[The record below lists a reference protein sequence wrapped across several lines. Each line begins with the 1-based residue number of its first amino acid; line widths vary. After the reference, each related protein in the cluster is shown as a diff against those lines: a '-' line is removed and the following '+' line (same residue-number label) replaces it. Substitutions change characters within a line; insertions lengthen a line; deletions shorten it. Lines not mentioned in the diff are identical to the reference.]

1 MADRDGAE
9 HGVSARR
16 DEGRGV
22 TAPNRP
28 PAGQP
33 LSVRLALTL
42 SVAVL
47 AVLLIAGIA
56 VNRFVSGSLEQ
67 ELSAAERDR
76 ITVVAGAIGGV
87 DLSAPRARKGV
98 ELVLRR
104 MANTMRGRVQ
114 LIGANGEQLVDV
126 GRLPPGVSTQT
137 ISEPIPGSGGTLLI
151 DVPRADRAFLGVFNL
166 TLLVAGIL
174 AILAVVAIA
183 LFLSGRLT
191 QPLRNVTA
199 AAHRLG
205 QGDLNARAV
214 GGADRESGELAGAFN
229 AMAERVQRS
238 EMLRRRA
245 ASDMAHDLATPATVL
260 ESQLQAMVDGVV
272 PADREQLDRARAAAG
287 ALSGVI
293 VQLGELVDAESA
305 VLQQRP
311 QVIALNEL
319 LAEAERAIEP
329 FFRERGVALAVAN
342 GEQSLRVSVDPTQV
356 GRALRNVL
364 ANAAQHSPKGA
375 TVRVGVDTSGSE
387 GLVHITDS
395 GTGIGAED
403 LPHVFERFYRA
414 DQARATGEPRSGSGI
429 GLTIARELLAANGG
443 RIAVERTGPDG
454 TTFAIALP
462 RAI

>member
-1 MADRDGAE
+1 
-9 HGVSARR
+9 
-16 DEGRGV
+16 V
-22 TAPNRP
+22 TAPSAP
-28 PAGQP
+28 SHPAGGQP

-47 AVLLIAGIA
+47 AVLLIAGLA
-56 VNRFVSGSLEQ
+56 VNWVVSGSLRQ
-67 ELSAAERDR
+67 ELNAAQQDR
-76 ITVVAGAIGGV
+76 IELVAGAIGE
-87 DLSAPRARKGV
+87 LNLTNPRASRGYFRPV
-98 ELVLRR
+98 DIVLRR
-104 MANTMRGRVQ
+104 LADTIHARVQ
-114 LIGANGEQLVDV
+114 LIAGDGTTLADV
-126 GRLPPGVSTQT
+126 GHPPPEVPTDT
-137 ISEPIPGSGGTLLI
+137 LSEPIPGTQAKLLI

-166 TLLVAGIL
+166 TLVVAGML
-174 AILAVVAIA
+174 AILAVVLAA
-183 LFLSGRLT
+183 LYLSGRLT

-199 AAHRLG
+199 AATRLG
-205 QGDLNARAV
+205 QGDLSARAV
-214 GGADRESGELAGAFN
+214 GGADRDSAELASAFN

-272 PADREQLDRARAAAG
+272 PPDREQLDRARAAAG

-311 QVIALNEL
+311 HVVGLNEL

-329 FFRERGVALAVAN
+329 LFRERGVALAVAR
-342 GEQSLRVSVDPTQV
+342 GEEALRVNVDPTQV

-364 ANAAQHSPKGA
+364 ANAAQHSPRGA
-375 TVRVGVDTSGSE
+375 TVRVAVETSGTE
-387 GLVHITDS
+387 GLVHISDS
-395 GTGIGAED
+395 GTGIAADD

-414 DQARATGEPRSGSGI
+414 DQARGAGEPRSGSGI

-443 RIAVERTGPDG
+443 RITVARTGPDG

-462 RAI
+462 RIG

>member
-1 MADRDGAE
+1 M
-9 HGVSARR
+9 
-16 DEGRGV
+16 
-22 TAPNRP
+22 TAPGAP
-28 PAGQP
+28 SQPAGGQP

-47 AVLLIAGIA
+47 AVLLIAGLA

-87 DLSAPRARKGV
+87 DLTAPRALRGV

-104 MANTMRGRVQ
+104 MATTMGGRVQ
-114 LIGANGEQLVDV
+114 LIGADGAPLVDV
-126 GRLPPGVSTQT
+126 GRLPPGVSAQT
-137 ISEPIPGSGGTLLI
+137 ISEPVPGSGATLLI

-166 TLLVAGIL
+166 TLVVAGIL
-174 AILAVVAIA
+174 AILAVVLAA
-183 LFLSGRLT
+183 LYLSGRLT

-199 AAHRLG
+199 AATRLG
-205 QGDLNARAV
+205 HGDLSARAV
-214 GGADRESGELAGAFN
+214 GGADRDSAELASAFN

-311 QVIALNEL
+311 QVVGLNEL

-329 FFRERGVALAVAN
+329 LFRERGVALAVAR
-342 GEQSLRVSVDPTQV
+342 GEDTLRVNVDPTQV

-364 ANAAQHSPKGA
+364 ANAAQHSPTGA
-375 TVRVGVDTSGSE
+375 SVRVAVETSGGE
-387 GLVHITDS
+387 GLVHVSDS
-395 GTGIGAED
+395 GTGIAAED

-414 DQARATGEPRSGSGI
+414 DQARAAGEPRSGSGI

-443 RIAVERTGPDG
+443 RIAVERTGADG

-462 RAI
+462 RAS